1 MNEPPSPHYDPDLQ
15 EALVRGGE
23 RGLAEARAAL
33 CKCGHPRSAHFAA
46 TGALGSMGGSACEN
60 CWQCATFTPLRAT
73 ALAGATFS
81 PEAYPVTF
89 AARRVSDNEEV
100 WTVTV
105 EDPSPGLAGIQIPAL
120 APEHGPVQV
129 RVTTANGIDS
139 GWCDP

>member
-1 MNEPPSPHYDPDLQ
+1 MS
-15 EALVRGGE
+15 G
-23 RGLAEARAAL
+23 
-33 CKCGHPRSAHFAA
+33 
-46 TGALGSMGGSACEN
+46 
-60 CWQCATFTPLRAT
+60 
-73 ALAGATFS
+73 LAGAIFR

-89 AARRVSDNEEV
+89 AARRVSDHEEV